1 MKNFNLYTTLAFTLL
16 LLFSPSPEG
25 KSRVEQ
31 LNMNEEPNLIETL
44 YGVEVNSDN
53 IDFWVLSN
61 GCSHNEHFKLQTY
74 QINNKQ
80 ISIRL
85 IRHKQDLCRALP
97 RLINIKMTIPFS
109 NIQHPE
115 FIFTNPFK
123 YKNSLKKTYRN

>member
-1 MKNFNLYTTLAFTLL
+1 MTNIKIYSPLVFILL
-16 LLFSPSPEG
+16 LLFSAGSQSKYENIDI
-25 KSRVEQ
+25 SEDRE
-31 LNMNEEPNLIETL
+31 MIEVL
-44 YGVEVNSDN
+44 YGIEVNSDN

-74 QINNKQ
+74 QINKQ

-109 NIQHPE
+109 NIQHSE